1 MSTFMREASV
11 EETVEEEIIEL
22 VRRDVVGPRSSD
34 RSAEGNDI
42 GSLLQRT
49 SVSAV
54 QEIDHLINEL
64 QISRE
69 RLHVESARVKREIFE
84 YAALN
89 QSVLKMTKLIAE
101 RLSQLCRIP
110 DASSIADEGA
120 EGYGMFWEPSPS
132 LADNVLPD
140 FGRAEFDRAEMEY
153 GQPEA

>member
-64 QISRE
+64 QISANVSMLRARGSNE
-69 RLHVESARVKREIFE
+69 RFSNTRP
-84 YAALN
+84 
-89 QSVLKMTKLIAE
+89 ST
-101 RLSQLCRIP
+101 
-110 DASSIADEGA
+110 SSC
-120 EGYGMFWEPSPS
+120 
-132 LADNVLPD
+132 
-140 FGRAEFDRAEMEY
+140 
-153 GQPEA
+153 